1 MNDAS
6 HPPRKWVFALVALA
20 LGGAACGTAETVD
33 TTASAEAPSAATSSE
48 TTGPSQISP
57 TTTAPAADE
66 PFATVEAGN
75 GVVEIPKRPTA
86 IVSLSPTATEMLF
99 AIGAGDRV
107 IAVDPFSDFPPE
119 APVSDLDGFSPSV
132 EAIAER
138 QPDLVVLAFDPGDVV
153 AGLEALG
160 IETVVQDAAATLDD
174 AYAQITELGEV
185 TGQGD
190 GAAALVAS
198 IRERLDELASGAPS
212 AAGLTYYHE
221 LDTTLFTV
229 TGSTFAG
236 AIYGLF
242 GLVNVADGAD
252 ADGSAFGYPQL
263 SEEYLVD
270 ADPDLVFLADTICCE
285 QTAATVARRPGWD
298 QLTAVR
304 NGAVFELSDDIA
316 SRWGP
321 RIVDFAEA
329 IADALEEV
337 AGS

>member
-1 MNDAS
+1 MRKLFAS
-6 HPPRKWVFALVALA
+6 IFALGLVAA
-20 LGGAACGTAETVD
+20 GCGSGDAGDGAQD
-33 TTASAEAPSAATSSE
+33 SAA
-48 TTGPSQISP
+48 GVGADP
-57 TTTAPAADE
+57 APQ
-66 PFATVEAGN
+66 
-75 GVVEIPKRPTA
+75 R
-86 IVSLSPTATEMLF
+86 IVSLSATATEMLF

-198 IRERLDELASGAPS
+198 IRERLEELASGAPS

-285 QTAATVARRPGWD
+285 QTAATVAERPGWD